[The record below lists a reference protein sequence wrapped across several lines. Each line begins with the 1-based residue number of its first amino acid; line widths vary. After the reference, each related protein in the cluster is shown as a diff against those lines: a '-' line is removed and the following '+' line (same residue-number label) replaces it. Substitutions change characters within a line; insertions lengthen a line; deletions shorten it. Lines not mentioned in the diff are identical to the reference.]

1 MTHVFKIHL
10 DNLTPCVLAKGTSS
24 EVIQGAIAKAMST
37 DRLPAVP
44 VDARAASVRLGDDK
58 RQWLQKQVAQH
69 NLGAEAEAARA
80 CIAAQTVTEVV
91 HLVQQYKTDEASIDD
106 VAHSLWLAMGYAP
119 TSHSPAGTASSRAD
133 KGDP

>member
-10 DNLTPCVLAKGTSS
+10 DNLTPCVLAKDASS
-24 EVIQGAIAKAMST
+24 EVIQGAIAEAMST
-37 DRLPAVP
+37 DRLPALP

-69 NLGAEAEAARA
+69 NLDAEAEAARA
-80 CIAAQTVTEVV
+80 CIAAQTVREVV
-91 HLVQQYKTDEASIDD
+91 DLVEQYKSDKASIDD

-119 TSHSPAGTASSRAD
+119 TSDSPAGTASSRAD